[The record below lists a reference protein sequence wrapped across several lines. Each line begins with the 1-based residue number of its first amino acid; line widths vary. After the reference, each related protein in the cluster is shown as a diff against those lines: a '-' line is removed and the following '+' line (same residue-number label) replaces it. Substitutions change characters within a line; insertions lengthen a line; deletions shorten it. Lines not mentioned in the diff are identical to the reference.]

1 MAVVKFAEFLPDR
14 PDLSEGTRFASGVIA
29 LTQDSYGPVHSL
41 QSFTTSALN
50 GRCLGLSAM
59 EDVTSSIRTFAGT
72 ATDLFLLP
80 EGSATFNNVSSS
92 PGAYHATE
100 VNNWH
105 IVQFNEIV
113 VATNFVDPIQAYT
126 MGSSTKFAT
135 LAAAAPHAR
144 YAAVSKQFLIVANTS
159 DPVGG
164 VNPAR
169 LWWSA
174 NGDPTNWP
182 TPGSPQAQQT
192 QSDYNDMLGPQ
203 GGITG
208 LVPAL
213 AGCDC
218 AVFFE
223 RAVWQM
229 FYVGPPDIFDFYP
242 CAAVKGVPAPN
253 SLVTVGE
260 MVYGLF
266 EDGFYSFDGTSA
278 TPIGANKVD
287 KWFFAT
293 ANLVTLNQ
301 VIGAPDISNKAVIW
315 LFQSNA
321 ATNGQPDT
329 ILIYRWDIQRFSWA
343 PMPAQW
349 IARVPV
355 PVQNS
360 GLPPF
365 VAPLIAGQLQL
376 AAIDQG
382 QRLAYFNGLPVPAVI
397 GTQVVQITPGY
408 RSFVQGIRP
417 LVDGAI
423 YGQMLSEDGQPM
435 LNEDGQPMLT
445 EGSTSPVSSGSAML
459 SEDGSPML
467 SEDGT
472 PMLTEGGNV
481 QIGITAS
488 VSARNTYQQ
497 AEIIG
502 PPVNINSMG
511 ECPFRSDGRYHRG
524 VVNVAGILWNTAY
537 GIDARAIKAGFR

>member
-1 MAVVKFAEFLPDR
+1 MTQVKFGEFLPDR
-14 PDLSEGTRFASGVIA
+14 PDLSEGTRYASGVIA
-29 LTQDSYGPVHSL
+29 LTQDSYGPVHAL

-50 GRCLGLSAM
+50 SQCLGLAAM
-59 EDVTSSIRTFAGT
+59 EDVTSSIQTFAGS

-80 EGSATFNNVSSS
+80 EGSTTFSNVSSTA
-92 PGAYHATE
+92 GAYHATAADC
-100 VNNWH
+100 WH

-113 VATNFVDPIQAYT
+113 VATDFVDPIQAYT

-135 LAAAAPHAR
+135 LASAAPHAR

-169 LWWSA
+169 MWWSA

-182 TPGSPQAQQT
+182 TPGSTQAQQV

-208 LVPAL
+208 LVPSL

-229 FYVGPPDIFDFYP
+229 FYVGPPDIFNFYP

-253 SLVTVGE
+253 SLIVVGE

-266 EDGFYSFDGTSA
+266 EDGFYSFDGSTA
-278 TPIGANKVD
+278 TPIGANKID
-287 KWFFAT
+287 KWFFAE
-293 ANLVTLNQ
+293 ANLTTLNQ

-315 LFQSNA
+315 LFQSKA
-321 ATNGQPDT
+321 ALNGQPDT

-355 PVQNS
+355 PVQNG

-365 VAPLIAGQLQL
+365 VAPLVAGQLQL

-397 GTQVVQITPGY
+397 GTQVAQITPGF
-408 RSFVQGIRP
+408 RSFVQGVRP

-423 YGQMLSEDGQPM
+423 FGAI
-435 LNEDGQPMLT
+435 LNEDGQIILGEDGNPILV
-445 EGSTSPVSSGSAML
+445 EGSTPPTPSGSALMNENGDPL
-459 SEDGSPML
+459 L
-467 SEDGT
+467 NEDGT
-472 PMLTEGGNV
+472 PLLSEAQQSSVALTTS
-481 QIGITAS
+481 I
-488 VSARNTYQQ
+488 SARNTYQQ
-497 AEIIG
+497 AETIG

-511 ECPFRSDGRYHRG
+511 ECPYRSDGRYHR
-524 VVNVAGILWNTAY
+524 VVANVSGILWNTAY
-537 GIDARAIKAGFR
+537 GVDVRAIKAGFR